1 MKIEEHPLVCSLC
14 AEIIPRLKS
23 VTAEDLLI
31 KSAKARHARAPKLT
45 EEQNYNRYVL
55 WYAWN
60 LVESLRRLNNVKKYI
75 GDFPKPKSYLKQEIT
90 QYDWI
95 QYHYHMYIVSIISL
109 YDIAL
114 KLVNAVFR
122 LGLPERE
129 AKAST
134 VEENLWVKSTGV
146 AESLKLLRRAT
157 AQHAK
162 ERHLFIHE
170 GDLVKLDEIDEKKL
184 HELYLLGLYCMAL
197 KKNVELP
204 FPISVEMLKDL
215 SKPALNDL
223 LTKMSIEIASVETQ
237 IVSVFDRL
245 LPVYKFWI
253 SYFKPSMRNKDT

>member
-1 MKIEEHPLVCSLC
+1 MKIEEHPLVHSLG
-14 AEIIPRLKS
+14 AEMIPRLKS

-60 LVESLRRLNNVKKYI
+60 LVESLRRLNNVKKYM

-95 QYHYHMYIVSIISL
+95 QYHYHVYIVSIVSL

-146 AESLKLLRRAT
+146 ADLLKLLKQAT
-157 AQHAK
+157 AQHTK
-162 ERHLFIHE
+162 QRHLFIHE
-170 GDLVKLDEIDEKKL
+170 GDLIKLDEIDENKL
-184 HELYLLGLYCMAL
+184 YGLFLLELYCMAL
-197 KKNVELP
+197 KNNVELP
-204 FPISVEMLKDL
+204 SPISVEMLKNL
-215 SKPALNDL
+215 SKPAVNDL
-223 LTKMSIEIASVETQ
+223 LKTMSTEIASLETQ
-237 IVSVFDRL
+237 IVSLFDRL
-245 LPVYKFWI
+245 LPVHKFWV
-253 SYFKPSMRNKDT
+253 SCFKSLMRNKGA